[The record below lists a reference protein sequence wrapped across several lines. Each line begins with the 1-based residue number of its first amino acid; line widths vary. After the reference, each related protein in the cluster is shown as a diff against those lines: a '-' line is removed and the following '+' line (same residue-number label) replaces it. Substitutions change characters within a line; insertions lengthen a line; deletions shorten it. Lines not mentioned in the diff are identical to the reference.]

1 MFGRENLS
9 IRWVANGYEC
19 GNLDRNQAGEVMNR
33 MERRI
38 KRQSNV
44 IKKLHEKLDGNWEF
58 WRREN
63 FKMEQKFTKISAEK
77 DKRIK
82 ELEDKIK
89 ELENDE

>member
-38 KRQSNV
+38 KR
-44 IKKLHEKLDGNWEF
+44 
-58 WRREN
+58 
-63 FKMEQKFTKISAEK
+63 
-77 DKRIK
+77 
-82 ELEDKIK
+82 
-89 ELENDE
+89 